1 MRWLSIVLTLGMA
14 APAPAEV
21 PDTKAAKKSLF
32 SLRGYQVQVSENLS
46 DGDAAT
52 VKAIVSLMAQ
62 QLRQPVR
69 YYAAI
74 AWSPDDGLVHDS
86 IQAAMN
92 YHSVDAAGKAAVDA
106 CMPLRSK
113 GAAKCEVAAVIV
125 PKRYKARDLSLSL
138 DATAAFDK
146 TYRKAKSPKA
156 FAASRSGGGWGMGAS
171 DAAAVSACEASS
183 GAKDCVVVIRD

>member
-14 APAPAEV
+14 APALAEV

-106 CMPLRSK
+106 CMPLRTK
-113 GAAKCEVAAVIV
+113 GAATCQVAAVIV
-125 PKRYKARDLSLSL
+125 PKRYKERHLTLSL

-146 TYRKAKSPKA
+146 KYRKTKSPKA
-156 FAASRSGGGWGMGAS
+156 FAISRSGGGWGM
-171 DAAAVSACEASS
+171 DATEAGAVSACEASS
-183 GAKDCVVVIRD
+183 GVNDCVVVIRD